1 MSGTA
6 ELPVT
11 ALIPDVIARLPG
23 GRMVL
28 EAPPGAGK
36 STALPLALLQAD
48 AWQQQKIILLQPRR
62 LAAIS
67 IANFLASQLGE
78 QAGATVGYHIR
89 GDQKISKTTRLI
101 VVTEGI
107 FTQYLQQDPELN
119 GIGLVI
125 FDEFHERNL
134 ASDLGLAM
142 LQEALPLRPDLAVLI
157 MSATIPA
164 QVIADWLGNAEV
176 LISAGR
182 QFPVSVA
189 HRPPPAGSNWLQ
201 HLPVV
206 IREAWRAAELGVL
219 VFLPGQR
226 EIHRTAEQLGDLT
239 DTDIFILHG
248 QVPVRQQ
255 QQVLSAPQQ
264 GRKRIVL
271 ATNIAETSLT
281 IPGID
286 VVVDSG
292 RERQAQFYPQHGV
305 TRLLTRRISRASA
318 TQRMGRAGRLR
329 PGRCYRLW
337 GENDEHGLADYNP
350 AELDTADLAG
360 LLLECRRWGSEPE
373 QLRFLTPPNTAHLQ
387 AAENLLRMLGA
398 CTVQGQLTAVG
409 QQLTQYGTEPRL
421 ARVLAWASDQPAA
434 VRAQVASLVAQLEDR
449 QPATGAFPL
458 PPERLSG
465 LTRERY
471 RQWLRALQVD
481 SAAAKAGVSEVASHA
496 LLWGFPDRVARR
508 RGSSDRYLLAYGGGA
523 EIHRDDAL
531 PRREWLLVLDVYFS
545 EHHSD
550 AIIRTA
556 LALPE
561 SDLDHPALA
570 VASDTEITWSGPQ
583 QRLESARV
591 RRLGAIVLDRQIQSA
606 AITAEQR
613 LAALVARVQEHGLA
627 QLNWNEQVL
636 QWLARVR
643 LLAACQPDSGAA
655 QVPDFSDSALLSS
668 LADWAAPY
676 WTAIKTL
683 KELQQWQPL
692 TALRSR
698 LTYQQ
703 QQLLDQ
709 QCPTHWR
716 APGGREHHINY
727 LEAKPTV
734 AVKLQEVFG
743 EPVSPQICFNRVTL
757 TLDLLSPAGRLL
769 QRTSDLA
776 SFWQNAYQQVKKEMK
791 GRYPKHPWPD
801 DPIAAQ
807 ATHKTKRQLR

>member
-1 MSGTA
+1 MIGTA

-23 GRMVL
+23 SRMVL

-36 STALPLALLQAD
+36 STALPLALVTAD
-48 AWQQQKIILLQPRR
+48 AWQGQRIILLQPRR

-89 GDQKISKTTRLI
+89 GDQKVSKTTRLI

-107 FTQYLQQDPELN
+107 FTQYIQQDPELQ
-119 GIGLVI
+119 GVGLVI

-164 QVIADWLGNAEV
+164 EVIADWLGDATV
-176 LISAGR
+176 LKSAGR
-182 QFPVSVA
+182 QYPVTLH
-189 HRPPPAGSNWLQ
+189 HRTPAAGSNWLQ
-201 HLPVV
+201 HLPSV
-206 IREAWRAAELGVL
+206 IREAWRAAEFGVL

-226 EIHRTAEQLGDLT
+226 EIRRTAEQLGELP
-239 DTDIFILHG
+239 DTDVFILHG
-248 QVPVRQQ
+248 QVPVKQQ
-255 QQVLSAPQQ
+255 QAILSPPVS
-264 GRKRIVL
+264 GRKRVVL

-318 TQRMGRAGRLR
+318 TQRMGRAGRLQA
-329 PGRCYRLW
+329 GSCYRLW

-360 LLLECRRWGSEPE
+360 FLLECRRWGSEPE
-373 QLRFLTPPNTAHLQ
+373 QLRFLTPPNSAHLQ
-387 AAENLLRMLGA
+387 AAENLLQLLGA
-398 CTVQGQLTAVG
+398 CTAQGQLTAIG
-409 QQLTQYGTEPRL
+409 QQLTNYGTEPRL
-421 ARVLAWASDQPAA
+421 ARVLVWASEQPAA
-434 VRAQVASLVAQLEDR
+434 VRAQVALLVAQLEDR
-449 QPATGAFPL
+449 QPPTGAFPL
-458 PPERLSG
+458 PAERLSG

-481 SAAAKAGVSEVASHA
+481 NGKAAKSAADAAAQA
-496 LLWGFPDRVARR
+496 LLWGYPDRVGRR

-523 EIHRDDAL
+523 EIHPEDGL
-531 PRREWLLVLDVYFS
+531 PRRDWLLVLDVSFG
-545 EHHSD
+545 EHHAD

-556 LALPE
+556 LELAE
-561 SDLDHPALA
+561 SDLEHPALA
-570 VASDTEITWSGPQ
+570 IASDTEVSWSGPQ
-583 QRLESARV
+583 QRLESAHV
-591 RRLGAIVLDRQIQSA
+591 RRLGAIVLDRQVQST
-606 AITAEQR
+606 AISSEQR
-613 LAALVARVQEHGLA
+613 LAALVAKVQEQGLQ
-627 QLNWNEQVL
+627 QLNWDESVL

-643 LLAACQPDSGAA
+643 LLTAA
-655 QVPDFSDSALLSS
+655 QPEGRPDALPDFTDEALLES
-668 LADWAAPY
+668 LHEWAAPY

-692 TALRSR
+692 SALKSR

-709 QCPTHWR
+709 QCPTHWQT
-716 APGGREHHINY
+716 PGGREHRVNY

-743 EPVSPQICFNRVTL
+743 EPVSPLICFNQVTL

-776 SFWQNAYQQVKKEMK
+776 SFWKNAYQQVKKEMK

-801 DPIAAQ
+801 DPIEAQ
-807 ATHKTKRQLR
+807 ATHKTKRQLQ